1 LIPLNATAKAALAQG
16 NVNLV
21 QLLRLNFPNGE
32 VVALNSSNIDF
43 THLGTVYK
51 GAFGL
56 GSISE
61 IQDSPGEI
69 KGIQFTLNGGSADL
83 IAVALDDSKQWQ
95 GTSVE
100 IRTAVLN
107 DQYQIVDAPLAWS
120 GLGDVM
126 SIAEEDNTTVIQATA
141 ESSAVDFMRGDPLV
155 YNHADQQV
163 LYPGDLG
170 FNLILSQVDKQ
181 VVWPSRSWFH
191 K

>member
-1 LIPLNATAKAALAQG
+1 MIPLNATARAALAQG

-43 THLGTVYK
+43 THSGTVYK

-95 GTSVE
+95 GTTVE

-126 SIAEEDNTTVIQATA
+126 SIAEEDDTTVIQATA

-155 YNHADQQV
+155 YSHADQQV

-170 FNLILSQVDKQ
+170 FNMILSQVDKQ

-191 K
+191 R